1 MWNPIIDALPLA
13 EYFSTEEISSAEQM
27 IKLEMSNNFE
37 SSYFSGDHQH
47 QQEALREPIIQ
58 SKSTSIYRDLELEYI
73 RLENN
78 QIAQKVLLPA
88 WIQYKSQV
96 VALRQRI
103 QEDKE
108 RLEHHVQ
115 QLTEERKASQ
125 SRSVQELNHLIRDFK
140 EYREHNRQVELVI
153 AKEEMEIQS
162 MLLYGREVSEELR
175 SALQATL
182 LVGE

>member
-1 MWNPIIDALPLA
+1 M
-13 EYFSTEEISSAEQM
+13 
-27 IKLEMSNNFE
+27 
-37 SSYFSGDHQH
+37 
-47 QQEALREPIIQ
+47 
-58 SKSTSIYRDLELEYI
+58 
-73 RLENN
+73 
-78 QIAQKVLLPA
+78 LLPA

-103 QEDKE
+103 EEDKG

-115 QLTEERKASQ
+115 QLTEERKALQ

-162 MLLYGREVSEELR
+162 MLLYGRELSEELR
-175 SALQATL
+175 SALQANS